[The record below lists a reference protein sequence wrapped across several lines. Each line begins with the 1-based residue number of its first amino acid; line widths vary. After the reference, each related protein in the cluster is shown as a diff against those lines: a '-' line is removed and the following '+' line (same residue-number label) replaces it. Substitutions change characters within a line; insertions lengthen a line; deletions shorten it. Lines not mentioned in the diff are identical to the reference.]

1 MMKVLKTK
9 RTVIKETKFD
19 QSINVSIFI
28 FLSILGILTISVFLN
43 VVFISL
49 SPTTELI
56 KNAGAYMRFPSRPT
70 LSNYIYVLGNNSPVI
85 KAMIV
90 TITRTVLGVALSL
103 FVTVLIA
110 YPLSKKNLPGGKA
123 IMMIFFF
130 TMLFNGGMIP
140 TYLAV
145 RSYHLLDTLWALILP
160 GALSV
165 YNMIIMR
172 SFFKSLPLEME
183 ESAKIDGCTDMKVLF
198 KIILPLS
205 GPCLAAIG
213 LFYAVGHWNSFFDA
227 VMYINNRNLWPLQLI
242 LREILLTSSLSSVET
257 NVSSN
262 VLAPTSMA
270 IMCTTIV
277 ISSLPIIIV
286 YPFIQKHFVTGIM
299 LGAVKG

>member
-1 MMKVLKTK
+1 
-9 RTVIKETKFD
+9 
-19 QSINVSIFI
+19 
-28 FLSILGILTISVFLN
+28 
-43 VVFISL
+43 
-49 SPTTELI
+49 
-56 KNAGAYMRFPSRPT
+56 
-70 LSNYIYVLGNNSPVI
+70 
-85 KAMIV
+85 
-90 TITRTVLGVALSL
+90 
-103 FVTVLIA
+103 
-110 YPLSKKNLPGGKA
+110 
-123 IMMIFFF
+123 MMIFFF